1 MKSNKMKTKVIEIKI
16 IINLQY
22 SNCHT
27 ASWTSTRQNS
37 CIWNVDSSGNRKCY
51 RWYFVDFP

>member
-51 RWYFVDFP
+51 R